1 MRRLTAPASH
11 RPPPLRRF
19 LPIASVVGALI
30 LGAAPNAY
38 SQSPAESASTVQQAE
53 AASTR
58 TTWTESGVLLRD
70 PMTRTVRSGWGKA
83 PNGARYTSNW
93 NPALSVASG
102 TGIVKIFKPGTSR
115 TISASTAPAADVRA
129 SLSAKVKSLP
139 TSGGGIYSSLQVR
152 ANGNSY
158 YQTRLRVMPGGK
170 VGLLVTRVSGGT
182 DKVLADTVL
191 PVRVRAGQNISVEFE
206 AFGTSNVGLKA
217 RAWVTGA
224 TKPDWQVTARD
235 IARQRVTKPGT
246 TRISTYVSSSSQ
258 AATVA
263 YDNLDVRKYT
273 PKTVVQPVPAPK
285 PTPAPAP
292 RELKAGSAP
301 VGSTAYPV
309 PAGAVMVSPKG
320 SDSGKGTIA
329 SPYRSLAH
337 AVSTATSGQTVVV
350 RAGNYH
356 EKITIPDGKRLTIQP
371 YPREAVWLD
380 GSSVVG
386 EFTKTGSAFVA
397 SGWKHDFDASPT
409 YTWGAGD
416 GHENGWTFVSPKYP
430 MAAHPDQVWID
441 GDAQQQVA
449 SRDKL
454 TPGTFFVD
462 NASDRLYLGSD
473 PAGKTVSAS
482 TLEKA
487 MSIRSAGTTVRGIGI
502 RRYAPSVPHMGT
514 LTAERPGITLENLV
528 ITDNAT
534 TGFAIGAANN
544 TVTNVTVARN
554 GMLGA
559 TATYADNLK
568 VRGLS
573 ATENNREHF
582 NSSPVAGGL
591 KVARTRGVNI
601 SGSEFAKNDGTGLWF
616 DESVYNMQIN
626 GNNMLANSSHGISV
640 EISAKAV
647 LVNNVIA
654 GNAGHGAKINNTSD
668 VQVWN
673 NTFVANGRAINIVQ
687 DDRRAANRNTPG
699 HDPRQ
704 AFPDPT
710 MTWINGPATVRNNI
724 MAETKTS
731 ANCLLCVEDYSHTFS
746 AKQMKVTAQGNV
758 YHRVST
764 SSPRWSVVWSNGA
777 GNPSVYTTAAEFRR
791 ATGQGGSFLELTGQS
806 PIGPGYTPSTAV
818 RAKAATVA
826 VPLPASLAQIASLT
840 SGVRHLGAF
849 SR

>member
-1 MRRLTAPASH
+1 MSH
-11 RPPPLRRF
+11 RLPPLRRF

-30 LGAAPNAY
+30 LGAAPPAY
-38 SQSPAESASTVQQAE
+38 SQPPAEPASTVQDAE
-53 AASTR
+53 TASTR

-70 PMTRTVRSGWGKA
+70 PMTRNVRSGWGKA
-83 PNGARYTSNW
+83 PNGVRYTSSW

-102 TGIVKIFKPGTSR
+102 TGIVEIFKPGTSR
-115 TISASTAPAADVRA
+115 TISASTAPAVDVRA
-129 SLSAKVKSLP
+129 SVSTRTKNIP
-139 TSGGGIYSSLQVR
+139 TSGGGIYSSLQLR
-152 ANGNSY
+152 THGNAY
-158 YQTRLRVMPGGK
+158 YQSRLRFMPGGK
-170 VGLLVTRVSGGT
+170 LGLLVTRVSGGT
-182 DKVLADTVL
+182 DTVLADTLL
-191 PVRVRAGQNISVEFE
+191 PLRVRAGQNVSVEFE
-206 AFGTSNVGLKA
+206 AFGTSSVGLKA
-217 RAWVTGA
+217 RAWVTGT

-235 IARQRVTKPGT
+235 SSRQRVTKPGT
-246 TRISTYVSSSSQ
+246 TRISTYVSSGSQ

-263 YDNLDVRKYT
+263 YDNLDVRTYK

-301 VGSTAYPV
+301 VGSTAYAV
-309 PAGAVMVSPKG
+309 PSGAVVVSPKG
-320 SDSGKGTIA
+320 SDAGKGSAA

-337 AVSTATSGQTVVV
+337 AVSAATSGQTIVL
-350 RAGNYH
+350 RAGTYH
-356 EKITIPDGKRLTIQP
+356 EKVTIPDGKRLTIQP

-380 GSSVVG
+380 GSSVVDG
-386 EFTKTGSAFVA
+386 FTRTGSAFVVN
-397 SGWKHDFDASPT
+397 GWKHEFDPSPT

-416 GHENGWTFVSPKYP
+416 GHENGWTFVNPKYP

-441 GDAQQQVA
+441 GAAQRQVSARDKVA
-449 SRDKL
+449 S
-454 TPGTFFVD
+454 GTFFVD
-462 NASDRLYLGSD
+462 NASDRLYLGSN

-514 LTAERPGITLENLV
+514 LTAEQSGITLENLV

-534 TGFAIGAANN
+534 TGFAVGAANN

-601 SGSEFAKNDGTGLWF
+601 SGSEFVKNDGTGLWF
-616 DESVYNMQIN
+616 DESVYNMQIS
-626 GNNMLANSSHGISV
+626 GNNMLENSSHGVSV

-647 LVNNVIA
+647 LINNVIA

-673 NTFVANGRAINIVQ
+673 NTFAANGRALNIVQ
-687 DDRRAANRNTPG
+687 DDRRAANRSTPG

-710 MTWINGPATVRNNI
+710 MTWLNGPATVRNNI
-724 MAETKTS
+724 MADAKAS
-731 ANCLLCVEDYSHTFS
+731 ANCLLCVEDYSHEFS
-746 AKQMKVTAQGNV
+746 AEQMNVTAQGNV
-758 YHRVST
+758 YHRASN
-764 SSPRWSVVWSNGA
+764 SAPRWSVVWSNGA

-791 ATGQGGSFLELTGQS
+791 ATGQGGSFLEMTGQS
-806 PIGPGYTPSTAV
+806 PVGPGYTPSTAV
-818 RAKAATVA
+818 RSKAASVA
-826 VPLPASLAQIASLT
+826 VPLPASLAHLAALT